1 MRLLESSRPE
11 VKMFRPLP
19 HSNLC
24 DLPSLDL
31 SLSPFNCKKRGGGC
45 PGKDQ
50 HSTQSDHL
58 FFFFCYCCLIL
69 ILLFVCYMIF
79 FFLLDSLSAHLSPSL
94 PPPSSLC
101 LSISFSLF
109 FFLSLSLPPLS
120 LSLSPS
126 PSLCVCLCLF
136 VSLSL
141 SSPLYLSICVSAWVA
156 LFVISGPGPGPCGQV
171 TQCWPGGRVDQ
182 ERGREQSVEI
192 NEKRLEW

>member
-101 LSISFSLF
+101 LSISFALF
-109 FFLSLSLPPLS
+109 FFSFSLSPTPLSVSLSLPLS
-120 LSLSPS
+120 L
-126 PSLCVCLCLF
+126 CL
-136 VSLSL
+136 
-141 SSPLYLSICVSAWVA
+141 PLSICLSLPLLPSLSVYLCLSLGRSFCHLWSWSWSLRTGDSVMARR
-156 LFVISGPGPGPCGQV
+156 SGRPRKGPG
-171 TQCWPGGRVDQ
+171 TIR
-182 ERGREQSVEI
+182 R
-192 NEKRLEW
+192 N